1 MCEPQPYGNTQTQ
14 SFYKVGWNKH
24 RTKMKKSRKN
34 SQTANSDVLEYWNEE
49 KIKKLWSDDDIKKVW
64 SDDELI
70 KHW

>member
-1 MCEPQPYGNTQTQ
+1 
-14 SFYKVGWNKH
+14 
-24 RTKMKKSRKN
+24 MKKSRKN